1 MARTK
6 IGSNAQ
12 FVSTGSVN
20 YIGEYLYIYGGEYS
34 LSTANQTVMKFDTS
48 KNYTI
53 GKLFVSGGVIPG
65 SSAGGITTWQ
75 VKLNG
80 INIIWLKTETAQEDS
95 PLNTKVKLLLPPN
108 SVVEVITDSD
118 ATNTDIFT
126 TTAFIGR
133 IYNA

>member
-1 MARTK
+1 MPK

-12 FVSTGSVN
+12 FSGTGNAS

-34 LSTANQTVMKFDTS
+34 LSTIEQTVMKFNTS
-48 KNYTI
+48 KDYTI

-75 VKLNG
+75 VKLNN

-108 SVVEVITDSD
+108 SILEVITDSD
-118 ATNTDIFT
+118 ASNADIYT
-126 TTAFIGR
+126 TTAFIGKV
-133 IYNA
+133 YK